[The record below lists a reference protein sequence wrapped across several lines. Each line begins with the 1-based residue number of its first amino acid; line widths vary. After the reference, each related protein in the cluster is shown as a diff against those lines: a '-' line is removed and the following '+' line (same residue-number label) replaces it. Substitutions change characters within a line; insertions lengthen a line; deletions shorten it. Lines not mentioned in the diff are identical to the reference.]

1 MTTNPVSGSTI
12 RRLMRRYRVTSA
24 QIAAH
29 FSLPAARVRAVRKD
43 GGPWD
48 WPLMIQ
54 TVASVS
60 GGTR

>member
-1 MTTNPVSGSTI
+1 MNSNPVSGATI

-24 QIAAH
+24 AIAAH
-29 FSLPAARVRAVRKD
+29 FSLPLSRVRAVRKD

-54 TVASVS
+54 TVAAI
-60 GGTR
+60 R